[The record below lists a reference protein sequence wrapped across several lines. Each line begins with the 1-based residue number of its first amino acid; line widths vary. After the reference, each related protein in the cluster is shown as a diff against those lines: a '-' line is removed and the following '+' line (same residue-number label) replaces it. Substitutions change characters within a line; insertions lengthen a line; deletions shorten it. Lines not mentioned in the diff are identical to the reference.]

1 MESFFEAANCRRII
15 SIFSRLGKTAVSRL
29 FRKRY
34 LVSLRNALSFQW
46 GREGVM
52 GRDQTMAAK
61 ETTVGVA
68 MMHFIFTQKYLDN
81 KDNRPQ
87 RTCESLDKLAFFS
100 FLKVK

>member
-1 MESFFEAANCRRII
+1 MESYFEAANCRRII
-15 SIFSRLGKTAVSRL
+15 FIFSLLGKTAVSRL

-46 GREGVM
+46 GREGVVWQ
-52 GRDQTMAAK
+52 DQTMNAK

-87 RTCESLDKLAFFS
+87 RTRESQDKLAF
-100 FLKVK
+100 LCLVR